1 MKTRALIAWSDAD
14 VALAGAVL
22 MDLAFAGKVDSDQDN
37 LFILQRSSEAPEE
50 QPLALRL
57 LGHWGGCVRLDIALD
72 ELVSRIGDLRS
83 ATVSSLASRDINLS
97 FCSRVS
103 GDFRHVAWNGSQ
115 VREALALQ
123 EELKG
128 LVESEELPKPA
139 HASLI
144 SLLGACEIAGPF
156 LGGRAHEKWTTQH
169 RERLDSIRRMD
180 LVGRA
185 VAETVSRLRCRLRAF
200 LLDADQ
206 SDSAT
211 AESRKTHGPRVSYTR
226 SRVTWEWRV
235 FWPEGEAVELPP
247 SWDGFGI
254 DSDSEAEL
262 LEDNYL
268 LVHGKNDNIKL
279 RGSGLKIKR
288 MVEACH
294 GFIAYG
300 SSVKFQFPEK
310 TATLAKIFPR
320 LIEVTADLHSSDDLI
335 EIMSATGYQP
345 RVLMVSKAR
354 RVQSM
359 IFGVQIE
366 FSRVSVNGRAFNSI
380 SLESRYLTAL
390 RILARN
396 LPIGAGQVAGYSEF
410 LDCIVRMN

>member
-1 MKTRALIAWSDAD
+1 
-14 VALAGAVL
+14 
-22 MDLAFAGKVDSDQDN
+22 
-37 LFILQRSSEAPEE
+37 
-50 QPLALRL
+50 
-57 LGHWGGCVRLDIALD
+57 
-72 ELVSRIGDLRS
+72 
-83 ATVSSLASRDINLS
+83 
-97 FCSRVS
+97 
-103 GDFRHVAWNGSQ
+103 
-115 VREALALQ
+115 
-123 EELKG
+123 
-128 LVESEELPKPA
+128 
-139 HASLI
+139 
-144 SLLGACEIAGPF
+144 
-156 LGGRAHEKWTTQH
+156 
-169 RERLDSIRRMD
+169 
-180 LVGRA
+180 
-185 VAETVSRLRCRLRAF
+185 
-200 LLDADQ
+200 
-206 SDSAT
+206 
-211 AESRKTHGPRVSYTR
+211 
-226 SRVTWEWRV
+226 
-235 FWPEGEAVELPP
+235 
-247 SWDGFGI
+247 
-254 DSDSEAEL
+254 
-262 LEDNYL
+262 
-268 LVHGKNDNIKL
+268 
-279 RGSGLKIKR
+279 